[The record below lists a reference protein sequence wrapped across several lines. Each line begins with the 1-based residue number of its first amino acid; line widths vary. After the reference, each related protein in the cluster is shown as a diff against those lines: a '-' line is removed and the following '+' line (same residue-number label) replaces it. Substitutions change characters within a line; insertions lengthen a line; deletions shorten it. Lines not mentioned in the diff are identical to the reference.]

1 MNSPRITQCP
11 KCETSFRVSEA
22 QLNVARGAVRCGSCL
37 HVFRAS
43 DYFLPENEPQ
53 AETPQD
59 DLTRD
64 MFAELP
70 KSKTTAQPAKPQA
83 KKPAPAK
90 EDDDFLIH
98 DDAEL
103 DDDLIL
109 DDHEA
114 DRGMEHDLNEEFLS
128 LNISHED
135 VSFFS
140 DADKNDRLKSRGK
153 KSEDEDS
160 WAEALLNDDPHAEE
174 EEDPLAFLK
183 KTQPQPAAPSPVR
196 ESNQDSFNLPA
207 GIANIKAAPL
217 ELNIRPPQRKRQ
229 RLIFA
234 GLSTAALL
242 LLIIQVSYFNSD
254 EYAGHPKYRPW
265 YGFVCDTI
273 GCQMPPVAD
282 VRKIKSTAS
291 PQVSSHAKFADAL
304 TVDIL
309 FVNSAIFEQPFPLIN
324 VSFTNRLGNVIAS
337 RTFKPREYLDG
348 EAAGMS
354 MMPPQ
359 VPIHIALEIQDPGEQ
374 AGSYQVTYL
383 AQ

>member
-11 KCETSFRVSEA
+11 KCETSFRVSDA
-22 QLNVARGAVRCGSCL
+22 QLKVARGAVRCGSCL

-43 DYFLPENEPQ
+43 DYFLEEPETQ
-53 AETPQD
+53 VAVQKD

-64 MFAELP
+64 MFSE
-70 KSKTTAQPAKPQA
+70 SPAATQKA
-83 KKPAPAK
+83 APAPK
-90 EDDDFLIH
+90 TVPKQDDDFLIH
-98 DDAEL
+98 DHAEL
-103 DDDLIL
+103 EDDLLL

-135 VSFFS
+135 TGFFS
-140 DADKNDRLKSRGK
+140 DIDKNERIRQKQNKD
-153 KSEDEDS
+153 DDS
-160 WAEALLNDDPHAEE
+160 WAEALLSDDEPE

-183 KTQPQPAAPSPVR
+183 QPKPTTTQTLHQQPA
-196 ESNQDSFNLPA
+196 SFEPLQGLPA
-207 GIANIKAAPL
+207 GMANIKAAPI
-217 ELNIRPPQRKRQ
+217 ELKIRAPQRKRQ
-229 RLIFA
+229 KYMFA
-234 GLSTAALL
+234 GLSLGSALL
-242 LLIIQVSYFNSD
+242 LLIQVTYFNFD
-254 EYAGHPKYRPW
+254 QYAGHPKYRPW
-265 YGFVCDTI
+265 YTFVCDTV
-273 GCQMPPVAD
+273 GCQMPPIAD

-291 PQVSSHAKFADAL
+291 PQVSSHPKFADAL
-304 TVDIL
+304 TVDVL
-309 FVNSAIFEQPFPLIN
+309 FVNSAIFEQPFPLVN

-337 RTFKPREYLDG
+337 RTFSPREYLAG

-374 AGSYQVTYL
+374 ASSYQVTYL

>member
-11 KCETSFRVSEA
+11 KCETTFRVSEA

-53 AETPQD
+53 TQAPQD

-64 MFAELP
+64 MFAYAETST
-70 KSKTTAQPAKPQA
+70 SKPAATPAKS
-83 KKPAPAK
+83 KKPA
-90 EDDDFLIH
+90 DDDFLIH

-114 DRGMEHDLNEEFLS
+114 DRGMEHDINEEFLS
-128 LNISHED
+128 LNTSHED
-135 VSFFS
+135 ISFFS
-140 DADKNDRLKSRGK
+140 DADKNERLKSRGK
-153 KSEDEDS
+153 KAEDEDS
-160 WAEALLNDDPHAEE
+160 WAEALLNDDAPEE

-183 KTQPQPAAPSPVR
+183 KPQPQPATAPKAPA
-196 ESNQDSFNLPA
+196 QDNFSLPA

-217 ELNIRPPQRKRQ
+217 ELNIRTPQRKRQ
-229 RLIFA
+229 RIIFA
-234 GLSTAALL
+234 SLSAFALL
-242 LLIIQVSYFNSD
+242 LLVIQVTYFNFD
-254 EYAGHPKYRPW
+254 AYAGHPQYRPW
-265 YGFVCDTI
+265 YSLVCDTV

-291 PQVSSHAKFADAL
+291 PQVSSHPKFADAL

-309 FVNSAIFEQPFPLIN
+309 FVNSAIFEQPFPLVN

-374 AGSYQVTYL
+374 ASSYQVTYL